1 MNIGFDAKRAAQN
14 RTGLGNY
21 SRFVI
26 RILSE
31 KFAGNQYHL
40 YTPKPHRMPY
50 LQEIPTLKHLFLHFP
65 PQGIWS
71 RIRSL
76 WRVWGIT
83 KDIQKD
89 GIQIFHGLS
98 NELPLNIGTPE
109 QRKMKAGG
117 KGCKYIVTIHD
128 LIFIHTPQYYHW
140 IDRQIYNFKFRRACR
155 CADRV
160 IAVSEYTK
168 QEIMHYYH
176 TPESKIDVVYQGCD
190 PVFSQEIEEGKLQEV
205 KARYQL
211 PDKFVLYVGSIEERK
226 NLMLVA
232 KAMAELN
239 RRNRSQGNQGSLES
253 QGSQGSQGNQNQAQN
268 QDAAAIHVVAV
279 GRRTVYVDQIQ
290 DFLKAQGID
299 YLFHFYHQVPYADL
313 PSFYKWASTFA
324 YPSRIEG
331 FGIPL
336 LEAISSGVP
345 AIGCT
350 GSCLE
355 EAGGPNSIYVNPD
368 DAKGMADA
376 ILRTCTD
383 EPLRQHMISEG
394 KKYALNFSDEK
405 LSHDLMKVYE
415 SLSE

>member
-190 PVFSQEIEEGKLQEV
+190 PVFSQKIEEGKLQEV

-232 KAMAELN
+232 KAMAKLN
-239 RRNRSQGNQGSLES
+239 RR
-253 QGSQGSQGNQNQAQN
+253 
-268 QDAAAIHVVAV
+268 AAIHVVAV
-279 GRRTVYVDQIQ
+279 GRRTAYVDKIQ
-290 DFLKAQGID
+290 DFLKAQGIEH
-299 YLFHFYHQVPYADL
+299 LFHFYHQVPYADL

-368 DAKGMADA
+368 DAQGMADA

-383 EPLRQHMISEG
+383 EDLRQHMISEG

-415 SLSE
+415 NLSE

>member
-239 RRNRSQGNQGSLES
+239 RR
-253 QGSQGSQGNQNQAQN
+253 AT
-268 QDAAAIHVVAV
+268 IHVVAV
-279 GRRTVYVDQIQ
+279 GRHTAYVDQIQ

-299 YLFHFYHQVPYADL
+299 HLFHFYHQVPYADL

-415 SLSE
+415 NLSE

>member
-117 KGCKYIVTIHD
+117 KGCKYIVTVHD

-239 RRNRSQGNQGSLES
+239 RR
-253 QGSQGSQGNQNQAQN
+253 
-268 QDAAAIHVVAV
+268 AAIHVVAV
-279 GRRTVYVDQIQ
+279 GRRTAYVDQIQ

-299 YLFHFYHQVPYADL
+299 HLFHFYHQVPYADL
-313 PSFYKWASTFA
+313 PAFYKWASTFA

-383 EPLRQHMISEG
+383 EALRQHMISEG

-405 LSHDLMKVYE
+405 LSNDLMKVYE
-415 SLSE
+415 NLSE

>member
-71 RIRSL
+71 RLRSL

-89 GIQIFHGLS
+89 GIHIFHGLS

-109 QRKMKAGG
+109 QRKMKADG
-117 KGCKYIVTIHD
+117 KECKYIVTVHD

-232 KAMAELN
+232 KAMAKLN
-239 RRNRSQGNQGSLES
+239 RR
-253 QGSQGSQGNQNQAQN
+253 
-268 QDAAAIHVVAV
+268 AAIHVVAV
-279 GRRTVYVDQIQ
+279 GRRTAYVDKIQ
-290 DFLKAQGID
+290 DFLKAQGIEH
-299 YLFHFYHQVPYADL
+299 LFHFYHQVPYADL

-368 DAKGMADA
+368 DAQGMADA

-383 EPLRQHMISEG
+383 EDVRQHMISEG

-405 LSHDLMKVYE
+405 LSHDLMRVYE
-415 SLSE
+415 NLSE

>member
-1 MNIGFDAKRAAQN
+1 MKIGFDAKRAAQN

-31 KFAGNQYHL
+31 LFPDKECHL
-40 YTPKPHRMPY
+40 YTPKPHRVPY
-50 LQEIPTLKHLFLHFP
+50 LSEIPTLDRLSLHFP
-65 PQGIWS
+65 PQGMWS
-71 RIRSL
+71 RLRSL

-83 KDIQKD
+83 RDIRND
-89 GIQIFHGLS
+89 GINLFHGLS
-98 NELPLNIGTPE
+98 NELPLNIGTPG
-109 QRKMKAGG
+109 QRQKRQGRG
-117 KGCKYIVTIHD
+117 RCKYVVTIHD

-168 QEIMHYYH
+168 QEIMHYYQV
-176 TPESKIDVVYQGCD
+176 PEGKIDVVYQGCD
-190 PVFSQEIEEGKLQEV
+190 PVFAKDIEREILEEV
-205 KARYQL
+205 KGKYHL

-232 KAMAELN
+232 RAMAN
-239 RRNRSQGNQGSLES
+239 VVSKT
-253 QGSQGSQGNQNQAQN
+253 AP
-268 QDAAAIHVVAV
+268 DIHVVAV
-279 GRRTVYVDQIQ
+279 GRRTPYVDRLQS
-290 DFLKAQGID
+290 FLKDNGIAH
-299 YLFHFYHQVPYADL
+299 LFHFHHQVPYEDL
-313 PSFYKWASTFA
+313 PSFYKLATTFA

-336 LEAISSGVP
+336 LEAITSGLP

-355 EAGGPNSIYVNPD
+355 EAGGPDSLYVHPD
-368 DAKGMADA
+368 DEQAMADA
-376 ILRTCTD
+376 IISTCDDESLRQRMIAKGKEYALQFTD
-383 EPLRQHMISEG
+383 ERLCRG
-394 KKYALNFSDEK
+394 
-405 LSHDLMKVYE
+405 LMDTYQKVM
-415 SLSE
+415 SQP

>member
-98 NELPLNIGTPE
+98 NELPLNIRTPE

-168 QEIMHYYH
+168 KEIMHYYH

-239 RRNRSQGNQGSLES
+239 RR
-253 QGSQGSQGNQNQAQN
+253 
-268 QDAAAIHVVAV
+268 AAIHVVAV
-279 GRRTVYVDQIQ
+279 GRHTAYVDQIQ

-299 YLFHFYHQVPYADL
+299 HLFHFYHQVPYADL

-394 KKYALNFSDEK
+394 KKYALNFSDEE

>member
-65 PQGIWS
+65 PQGKWS
-71 RIRSL
+71 RLRSL

-89 GIQIFHGLS
+89 GIHIFHGLS

-117 KGCKYIVTIHD
+117 KGCKYIVTVHD

-140 IDRQIYNFKFRRACR
+140 IDRQIYNFKFRRACL

-190 PVFSQEIEEGKLQEV
+190 PVFSQKIEEGKLQEV

-232 KAMAELN
+232 KAMAKLN
-239 RRNRSQGNQGSLES
+239 RR
-253 QGSQGSQGNQNQAQN
+253 
-268 QDAAAIHVVAV
+268 AAIHVVAV
-279 GRRTVYVDQIQ
+279 GRRTAYVDKIQ
-290 DFLKAQGID
+290 DFLKAQGIEH
-299 YLFHFYHQVPYADL
+299 LFHFYHQVPYADL

-368 DAKGMADA
+368 DAQGMADA
-376 ILRTCTD
+376 IMRTCTD
-383 EPLRQHMISEG
+383 EDLRQHMISEG

-415 SLSE
+415 NLTE

>member
-26 RILSE
+26 RVLSE

-50 LQEIPTLKHLFLHFP
+50 FQEIPTLKHLFLHFP

-117 KGCKYIVTIHD
+117 KGCKYIVTLHD

-239 RRNRSQGNQGSLES
+239 RR
-253 QGSQGSQGNQNQAQN
+253 
-268 QDAAAIHVVAV
+268 AAIHVVAV
-279 GRRTVYVDQIQ
+279 GRRTAYVDQIQ

-299 YLFHFYHQVPYADL
+299 HLFHFYHQVPYADL

-383 EPLRQHMISEG
+383 EALRQHMISEG

-405 LSHDLMKVYE
+405 LSNDLMKVYE
-415 SLSE
+415 NLSE

>member
-98 NELPLNIGTPE
+98 NELPLNIRTPE

-117 KGCKYIVTIHD
+117 KGCKYIVTVHD

-239 RRNRSQGNQGSLES
+239 RR
-253 QGSQGSQGNQNQAQN
+253 
-268 QDAAAIHVVAV
+268 AAIHVVAV
-279 GRRTVYVDQIQ
+279 GRHTAYVDQIQ

-299 YLFHFYHQVPYADL
+299 HLFHFYHQVPYADL

-415 SLSE
+415 NLSE

>member
-71 RIRSL
+71 RLRSL

-89 GIQIFHGLS
+89 GIHIFHGLS

-117 KGCKYIVTIHD
+117 KGCKYIVTVHD

-190 PVFSQEIEEGKLQEV
+190 PVFSQKIEEGKLQEV

-211 PDKFVLYVGSIEERK
+211 PNKFVLYVGSIEERK

-232 KAMAELN
+232 KAMAKLN
-239 RRNRSQGNQGSLES
+239 RR
-253 QGSQGSQGNQNQAQN
+253 
-268 QDAAAIHVVAV
+268 AAIHVVAV
-279 GRRTVYVDQIQ
+279 GRRTAYVDKIQ
-290 DFLKAQGID
+290 DFLKAQGIEH
-299 YLFHFYHQVPYADL
+299 LFHFYHQVPYADL

-368 DAKGMADA
+368 DAQGMADA

-383 EPLRQHMISEG
+383 EDLRQHMISEG

-415 SLSE
+415 NLSE

>member
-31 KFAGNQYHL
+31 KFTGNQYHL

-71 RIRSL
+71 RLRSL

-89 GIQIFHGLS
+89 GIHIFHGLS

-109 QRKMKAGG
+109 QRKMKAGD
-117 KGCKYIVTIHD
+117 KGCKYIVTVHD

-140 IDRQIYNFKFRRACR
+140 IDRQIYNFKFRRACQ

-168 QEIMHYYH
+168 QEIMHYYN

-190 PVFSQEIEEGKLQEV
+190 PVFSQEIETGKLQEV

-232 KAMAELN
+232 KAMAKLN
-239 RRNRSQGNQGSLES
+239 RR
-253 QGSQGSQGNQNQAQN
+253 
-268 QDAAAIHVVAV
+268 AAIHVVAV
-279 GRRTVYVDQIQ
+279 GRRTAYVDKIQ
-290 DFLKAQGID
+290 DFLKAQGIEH
-299 YLFHFYHQVPYADL
+299 LFHFYHQVPYADL

-355 EAGGPNSIYVNPD
+355 EAGGPNSIYVNPN
-368 DAKGMADA
+368 DAQGMADA

-383 EPLRQHMISEG
+383 EDLRQHMISEG

-415 SLSE
+415 NLSE

>member
-71 RIRSL
+71 RLRSL

-109 QRKMKAGG
+109 QRKMKTGG

-239 RRNRSQGNQGSLES
+239 RR
-253 QGSQGSQGNQNQAQN
+253 
-268 QDAAAIHVVAV
+268 AAIHVVAV
-279 GRRTVYVDQIQ
+279 GRRTAYVDQIQ

-299 YLFHFYHQVPYADL
+299 HLFHFYHQVPYADL
-313 PSFYKWASTFA
+313 PAFYKWASTFA

-405 LSHDLMKVYE
+405 LSNDLMKVYE
-415 SLSE
+415 NLSE

>member
-26 RILSE
+26 RVLSE

-239 RRNRSQGNQGSLES
+239 RR
-253 QGSQGSQGNQNQAQN
+253 
-268 QDAAAIHVVAV
+268 AAIHVVAV
-279 GRRTVYVDQIQ
+279 GRRTAYVDQIQ

-299 YLFHFYHQVPYADL
+299 HLFHFYHQVPYADL

-383 EPLRQHMISEG
+383 ETLRQHMISEG

-405 LSHDLMKVYE
+405 LSNDLMKVYE
-415 SLSE
+415 NLSE

>member
-76 WRVWGIT
+76 WRVWDIT

-98 NELPLNIGTPE
+98 NELPLNIRTPE

-239 RRNRSQGNQGSLES
+239 RR
-253 QGSQGSQGNQNQAQN
+253 
-268 QDAAAIHVVAV
+268 AAIHVVAV
-279 GRRTVYVDQIQ
+279 GRRTAYVDQIQ

-299 YLFHFYHQVPYADL
+299 HLFHFYHQVPYADL

>member
-26 RILSE
+26 RVLSE

-239 RRNRSQGNQGSLES
+239 RR
-253 QGSQGSQGNQNQAQN
+253 
-268 QDAAAIHVVAV
+268 AAIHVVAV
-279 GRRTVYVDQIQ
+279 GRRTAYVDQIQ

-383 EPLRQHMISEG
+383 ETLRQHMISEG

-405 LSHDLMKVYE
+405 LSNDLMKVYE
-415 SLSE
+415 NLSE

>member
-71 RIRSL
+71 RLRSL

-89 GIQIFHGLS
+89 GIHIFHGLS

-117 KGCKYIVTIHD
+117 KGCKYIVTVHD

-140 IDRQIYNFKFRRACR
+140 IDQQIYNFKFRRACL
-155 CADRV
+155 CADRI

-190 PVFSQEIEEGKLQEV
+190 PVFSQKIEEGKLQEV

-232 KAMAELN
+232 KAMAKLN
-239 RRNRSQGNQGSLES
+239 RR
-253 QGSQGSQGNQNQAQN
+253 
-268 QDAAAIHVVAV
+268 AAIHVVAV
-279 GRRTVYVDQIQ
+279 GRRTAYVDKIQ
-290 DFLKAQGID
+290 DFLKAQGIEH
-299 YLFHFYHQVPYADL
+299 LFHFYHQVPYADL

-355 EAGGPNSIYVNPD
+355 EAGGPNSIYVNPN
-368 DAKGMADA
+368 DAQGMADA

-383 EPLRQHMISEG
+383 EDLRQHMISEG

-405 LSHDLMKVYE
+405 LSLDLMRVYE
-415 SLSE
+415 NLSE

>member
-117 KGCKYIVTIHD
+117 KGCKYIVTVHD

-140 IDRQIYNFKFRRACR
+140 IDRQIYNFKFRRACQ

-239 RRNRSQGNQGSLES
+239 RR
-253 QGSQGSQGNQNQAQN
+253 
-268 QDAAAIHVVAV
+268 AAIHVVAV
-279 GRRTVYVDQIQ
+279 GRRTAYVDQIQ

-299 YLFHFYHQVPYADL
+299 HLFHFYHQVPYADL
-313 PSFYKWASTFA
+313 PAFYKWASTFA

-405 LSHDLMKVYE
+405 LSNDLMKVYE
-415 SLSE
+415 NLSE

>member
-26 RILSE
+26 RVLSE

-239 RRNRSQGNQGSLES
+239 RR
-253 QGSQGSQGNQNQAQN
+253 
-268 QDAAAIHVVAV
+268 AAIHVVAV
-279 GRRTVYVDQIQ
+279 GRRTAYVDQIQ

-299 YLFHFYHQVPYADL
+299 HLFHFYHQVPYADL
-313 PSFYKWASTFA
+313 PAFYKWASTFA

-383 EPLRQHMISEG
+383 ETLRQHMISEG

-405 LSHDLMKVYE
+405 LSNDLMKVYE
-415 SLSE
+415 NLSE

>member
-117 KGCKYIVTIHD
+117 KGCKYIVTVHD

-239 RRNRSQGNQGSLES
+239 RR
-253 QGSQGSQGNQNQAQN
+253 
-268 QDAAAIHVVAV
+268 AAIHVVAV
-279 GRRTVYVDQIQ
+279 GRRTAYVDQIQ

-299 YLFHFYHQVPYADL
+299 HLFHFYHQVPYADL

-355 EAGGPNSIYVNPD
+355 EAGGPNSIYVNSD

-383 EPLRQHMISEG
+383 ETLRQHMISEG

-405 LSHDLMKVYE
+405 LSNDLMKVYE
-415 SLSE
+415 NLSE

>member
-26 RILSE
+26 RVLSE

-71 RIRSL
+71 RICSL

-168 QEIMHYYH
+168 KEIMHYYH

-239 RRNRSQGNQGSLES
+239 RR
-253 QGSQGSQGNQNQAQN
+253 
-268 QDAAAIHVVAV
+268 AAIHVVAV
-279 GRRTVYVDQIQ
+279 GRHTAYVDQIQ

-299 YLFHFYHQVPYADL
+299 HLFHFYHQVPYADL

-415 SLSE
+415 NLSE

>member
-71 RIRSL
+71 RLRSL

-89 GIQIFHGLS
+89 GIHIFHGLS

-117 KGCKYIVTIHD
+117 KGCKYIVTVHD

-140 IDRQIYNFKFRRACR
+140 IDRQIYNFKFRRACL

-190 PVFSQEIEEGKLQEV
+190 PVFSQKIEEGKLQEV

-232 KAMAELN
+232 KAMAKLN
-239 RRNRSQGNQGSLES
+239 RR
-253 QGSQGSQGNQNQAQN
+253 
-268 QDAAAIHVVAV
+268 AAIHVVAV
-279 GRRTVYVDQIQ
+279 GRRTAYVDKIQ
-290 DFLKAQGID
+290 DFLKAQGIEH
-299 YLFHFYHQVPYADL
+299 LFHFYHQVPYADL

-355 EAGGPNSIYVNPD
+355 EAGGPNSIYVNPN
-368 DAKGMADA
+368 DAQGMADA

-383 EPLRQHMISEG
+383 EDLRQHMISEG

-405 LSHDLMKVYE
+405 LSHDLMRVYE
-415 SLSE
+415 NLSE

>member
-71 RIRSL
+71 RLRSL

-89 GIQIFHGLS
+89 GIHIFHGLS

-109 QRKMKAGG
+109 QRKMKADG
-117 KGCKYIVTIHD
+117 KECKYIVTVHD

-190 PVFSQEIEEGKLQEV
+190 PVFSQETEEGKLQEV

-232 KAMAELN
+232 KAMAKLN
-239 RRNRSQGNQGSLES
+239 RR
-253 QGSQGSQGNQNQAQN
+253 
-268 QDAAAIHVVAV
+268 AAIHVVAV
-279 GRRTVYVDQIQ
+279 GRRTAYVDKIQ
-290 DFLKAQGID
+290 DFLKAQGIEH
-299 YLFHFYHQVPYADL
+299 LFHFYHQVPYADL

-368 DAKGMADA
+368 DAQGMADA

-383 EPLRQHMISEG
+383 EDLRQHMISEG

-405 LSHDLMKVYE
+405 LSHDLMRVYE
-415 SLSE
+415 NLSE

>member
-31 KFAGNQYHL
+31 KFTGNQYHL

-71 RIRSL
+71 RLRSL

-89 GIQIFHGLS
+89 GIHIFHGLS

-117 KGCKYIVTIHD
+117 KGCKYIVTVHD

-140 IDRQIYNFKFRRACR
+140 IDRQIYNFKFRRACL
-155 CADRV
+155 CADHV

-190 PVFSQEIEEGKLQEV
+190 PVFSQKIEEGKLQEV

-232 KAMAELN
+232 KAMAKLN
-239 RRNRSQGNQGSLES
+239 RR
-253 QGSQGSQGNQNQAQN
+253 
-268 QDAAAIHVVAV
+268 AAIHVVAV
-279 GRRTVYVDQIQ
+279 GRRTAYVDKIQ

-299 YLFHFYHQVPYADL
+299 HLFHFYHQVPYADL

-355 EAGGPNSIYVNPD
+355 EAGGPNSIYVNPND
-368 DAKGMADA
+368 VQGMADA

-383 EPLRQHMISEG
+383 EDLRQHMISEG

-405 LSHDLMKVYE
+405 LSHNLMKVYE
-415 SLSE
+415 NLSE

>member
-1 MNIGFDAKRAAQN
+1 MKIGFDAKRAAQN

-31 KFAGNQYHL
+31 LFPDKEYHL
-40 YTPKPHRMPY
+40 YTPKPHRVPY
-50 LQEIPTLKHLFLHFP
+50 LSEIPTLGRLSLHFP
-65 PQGIWS
+65 PQGMWS
-71 RIRSL
+71 RLRSL

-83 KDIQKD
+83 RDIRHD
-89 GIQIFHGLS
+89 GINLFHGLS
-98 NELPLNIGTPE
+98 NELPLNIGTPG
-109 QRKMKAGG
+109 QREKRQGRG
-117 KGCKYIVTIHD
+117 RCKYVVTIHD

-168 QEIMHYYH
+168 REIMHYYQV
-176 TPESKIDVVYQGCD
+176 PEGKIDVVYQGCD
-190 PVFSQEIEEGKLQEV
+190 PVFAKDIEREKLEEV
-205 KARYQL
+205 KGKYHL

-232 KAMAELN
+232 RAMAN
-239 RRNRSQGNQGSLES
+239 VVSKT
-253 QGSQGSQGNQNQAQN
+253 AP
-268 QDAAAIHVVAV
+268 DIHVVAV
-279 GRRTVYVDQIQ
+279 GRRTPYVDRLQS
-290 DFLKAQGID
+290 FLKDNVIAH
-299 YLFHFYHQVPYADL
+299 LFHFHHQVPYDDL
-313 PSFYKWASTFA
+313 PSFYKLAATFA

-336 LEAISSGVP
+336 LEAITSGLP

-355 EAGGPNSIYVNPD
+355 EAGGPDSIYVQPD
-368 DAKGMADA
+368 DEQAMADA
-376 ILRTCTD
+376 IISTCDDESLRQRMIAKGKEYALQFTD
-383 EPLRQHMISEG
+383 ERLCRG
-394 KKYALNFSDEK
+394 
-405 LSHDLMKVYE
+405 LMDTYQKVM
-415 SLSE
+415 SQP

>member
-71 RIRSL
+71 RLRSL

-89 GIQIFHGLS
+89 GIHIFHGLS

-109 QRKMKAGG
+109 QRKMKADG
-117 KGCKYIVTIHD
+117 KGCKYIVTVHD

-226 NLMLVA
+226 NLILVA
-232 KAMAELN
+232 KAMAKLN
-239 RRNRSQGNQGSLES
+239 RR
-253 QGSQGSQGNQNQAQN
+253 
-268 QDAAAIHVVAV
+268 AAIHVVAV
-279 GRRTVYVDQIQ
+279 GRRTAYVDKIQ
-290 DFLKAQGID
+290 DFLKAQGIEH
-299 YLFHFYHQVPYADL
+299 LFHFYHQVPYADL

-368 DAKGMADA
+368 DAQGMADA

-383 EPLRQHMISEG
+383 EDLRQHMISEG
-394 KKYALNFSDEK
+394 KKYALKFSDEK
-405 LSHDLMKVYE
+405 LSHDLMRVYE
-415 SLSE
+415 NLSE

>member
-98 NELPLNIGTPE
+98 NELPLNIRTPE

-190 PVFSQEIEEGKLQEV
+190 PVFSQKIEEGKLQEV

-232 KAMAELN
+232 KAMAKLN
-239 RRNRSQGNQGSLES
+239 RR
-253 QGSQGSQGNQNQAQN
+253 
-268 QDAAAIHVVAV
+268 AAIHVVAV
-279 GRRTVYVDQIQ
+279 GRRTAYVDKIQ
-290 DFLKAQGID
+290 DFLKAQGIEH
-299 YLFHFYHQVPYADL
+299 LFHFYHQVPYADL

-355 EAGGPNSIYVNPD
+355 EAGGPNSIYVNPN
-368 DAKGMADA
+368 DAQGMADA

-383 EPLRQHMISEG
+383 EDLRQHMISEG

-415 SLSE
+415 NLSE

>member
-71 RIRSL
+71 RLRSL

-239 RRNRSQGNQGSLES
+239 RR
-253 QGSQGSQGNQNQAQN
+253 
-268 QDAAAIHVVAV
+268 AAIHVVAV
-279 GRRTVYVDQIQ
+279 GRRTAYVDQIQ

-299 YLFHFYHQVPYADL
+299 HLFHFYHQVPYADL
-313 PSFYKWASTFA
+313 PAFYKWASTFA

-383 EPLRQHMISEG
+383 ETLRQHMISEG

-405 LSHDLMKVYE
+405 LSNDLMKVYE
-415 SLSE
+415 NLSE

>member
-71 RIRSL
+71 RLRSL

-83 KDIQKD
+83 KDIKKD
-89 GIQIFHGLS
+89 GIHIFHGLS

-109 QRKMKAGG
+109 QRKMKAGD
-117 KGCKYIVTIHD
+117 KGCKYIVTVHD

-140 IDRQIYNFKFRRACR
+140 IDRQIYNFKFRRACL

-190 PVFSQEIEEGKLQEV
+190 PVFSQKIEEGKLQEV

-239 RRNRSQGNQGSLES
+239 RR
-253 QGSQGSQGNQNQAQN
+253 
-268 QDAAAIHVVAV
+268 AAIHVVAV
-279 GRRTVYVDQIQ
+279 GRRTAYVDQIQ

-299 YLFHFYHQVPYADL
+299 HLFHFYHQVPYADL

-405 LSHDLMKVYE
+405 LSHDLMTVYE

>member
-109 QRKMKAGG
+109 QRKMKAGD
-117 KGCKYIVTIHD
+117 KGCKYIVTLHD

-239 RRNRSQGNQGSLES
+239 RR
-253 QGSQGSQGNQNQAQN
+253 
-268 QDAAAIHVVAV
+268 AAIHVVAV
-279 GRRTVYVDQIQ
+279 GRRTAYVDQIQ

-299 YLFHFYHQVPYADL
+299 HLFHFYHQVPYADL

-355 EAGGPNSIYVNPD
+355 EAGGPDSIYVNPD

>member
-117 KGCKYIVTIHD
+117 KGCKYIVTVHD

-239 RRNRSQGNQGSLES
+239 RR
-253 QGSQGSQGNQNQAQN
+253 
-268 QDAAAIHVVAV
+268 AAIHVVAV
-279 GRRTVYVDQIQ
+279 GRRTAYVDQIQ

-299 YLFHFYHQVPYADL
+299 HLFHFYHQVPYADL
-313 PSFYKWASTFA
+313 PSFYKWASVFA

>member
-109 QRKMKAGG
+109 QRKMKTGG
-117 KGCKYIVTIHD
+117 KGCKYIVTVHD

-239 RRNRSQGNQGSLES
+239 RR
-253 QGSQGSQGNQNQAQN
+253 
-268 QDAAAIHVVAV
+268 AAIHVVAV
-279 GRRTVYVDQIQ
+279 GRRTAYVDQIQ

-299 YLFHFYHQVPYADL
+299 HLFHFYHQVPYADL

-336 LEAISSGVP
+336 LEAISSGIP

-383 EPLRQHMISEG
+383 ETLRQHMISEG

-415 SLSE
+415 NLSE

>member
-140 IDRQIYNFKFRRACR
+140 IDRQIYNFKFHRACR

-239 RRNRSQGNQGSLES
+239 RR
-253 QGSQGSQGNQNQAQN
+253 
-268 QDAAAIHVVAV
+268 AAIHVVAV
-279 GRRTVYVDQIQ
+279 GRRTAYVDQIQ

-299 YLFHFYHQVPYADL
+299 HLFHFYHQVPYADL

-415 SLSE
+415 NLSE

>member
-239 RRNRSQGNQGSLES
+239 RR
-253 QGSQGSQGNQNQAQN
+253 
-268 QDAAAIHVVAV
+268 AAIHVVAV
-279 GRRTVYVDQIQ
+279 GRRTAYVDQIQ

-299 YLFHFYHQVPYADL
+299 HLFHFYHQVPYADL

-383 EPLRQHMISEG
+383 EPLRQHMINEG